1 MARSSGLSAMLI
13 SALGLLLDAQVTQV
27 GGQVL
32 EHRFVQEKGRGAEAR
47 EEGGAL
53 ALTGQW
59 GLIIVKEDQKERP
72 QHSLIMGRKGSKKW
86 EHAPKLS

>member
-1 MARSSGLSAMLI
+1 MLR
-13 SALGLLLDAQVTQV
+13 L
-27 GGQVL
+27 
-32 EHRFVQEKGRGAEAR
+32 HRLVVKGRGAEAR

-72 QHSLIMGRKGSKKW
+72 QHSPIMARKGSKKW